1 MAAVVFITVHGSN
14 GTTISLVCS
23 KTKVAPL
30 KRLTIPRLEL
40 TAALL
45 LSRLMQYVQA
55 TLKLNVT
62 ATHLWTDS
70 VVTLTWIKSHASRWK
85 DFGRNRVSQIQELTA
100 NAHWK
105 YVPGTSNPAD
115 CTSRGLNTAQLQSHS
130 LWWTGPPWILTPEA
144 WPSQP
149 ALSDELNSHEARPG
163 IALHAAASQ
172 PEYHWDL
179 IYRYSTLNKL
189 LKITALCFRFISL
202 LGKCRRTPLDLH
214 SALEEARFFWIK
226 ATQAAYF
233 THEIKML
240 TANSRLPT
248 AHAFSRL
255 TAYIDAQGIIR
266 VGGRLNQSAL
276 AQDSKHQAILPRHS
290 RLSTLIISHAHL
302 RTLHGGTQLTLAHVR
317 QSYWIIGGRA
327 PVKSHILRCVV
338 CARQRGI
345 RAHQLM
351 GQLPLSRVTPS
362 RPFTHTGVDYAG
374 PLTIKTWKGR
384 GAKTYKGWICVF
396 VYFATSAI
404 HLEVVSD
411 YSSEGFIA
419 AFRRFSARRGIAQ
432 TMYSDCGTT
441 FIGADAALKKMF
453 IQSSQEHQRIAQILQ
468 QDCTRWEFNPPGA
481 PHMGGKWEA
490 VVKSVKFHL
499 RRTIGETL
507 LTTEELTTLLT
518 QTKDILNSRHLEPLS
533 DDPEDVSTLTPGL
546 SLFLGTMVGSL
557 PATPAGDLQVASS

>member
-1 MAAVVFITVHGSN
+1 MKFQWDEPLPSQLSSRWLIIRKELTSLIKLSIPRWYNQGSTSQTTWSTSSVEFHGFSDTSQLAMAAVVFITVHGSN

-85 DFGRNRVSQIQELTA
+85 DFVRNRVSQIQELTA

-115 CTSRGLNTAQLQSHS
+115 CASRGLNTAQLQSHS

-149 ALSDELNSHEARPG
+149 ALSDELSTHEARPG

-172 PEYHWDL
+172 PDYHWDL
-179 IYRYSTLNKL
+179 IYR
-189 LKITALCFRFISL
+189 FISL
-202 LGKCRRTPLDLH
+202 LGKRRRKTLDLH

-276 AQDSKHQAILPRHS
+276 DQDNQHQAILPRHF
-290 RLSTLIISHAHL
+290 STLIIAHAHL
-302 RTLHGGTQLTLAHVR
+302 RTLTRGTQLTLAHVR
-317 QSYWIIGGRA
+317 QGYWIIGGRA
-327 PVKSHILRCVV
+327 PAQRSAHYLQ
-338 CARQRGI
+338 RQQAI
-345 RAHQLM
+345 SKWHHPNNNIKM
-351 GQLPLSRVTPS
+351 GSIVLLTDERFPPCKW
-362 RPFTHTGVDYAG
+362 
-374 PLTIKTWKGR
+374 PLTRVPALHPGKDGLTRVVTLKTATTTLNRPSAKLAILPISTKGR
-384 GAKTYKGWICVF
+384 IK
-396 VYFATSAI
+396 
-404 HLEVVSD
+404 
-411 YSSEGFIA
+411 
-419 AFRRFSARRGIAQ
+419 
-432 TMYSDCGTT
+432 
-441 FIGADAALKKMF
+441 
-453 IQSSQEHQRIAQILQ
+453 
-468 QDCTRWEFNPPGA
+468 
-481 PHMGGKWEA
+481 
-490 VVKSVKFHL
+490 
-499 RRTIGETL
+499 
-507 LTTEELTTLLT
+507 
-518 QTKDILNSRHLEPLS
+518 
-533 DDPEDVSTLTPGL
+533 
-546 SLFLGTMVGSL
+546 
-557 PATPAGDLQVASS
+557 